1 MENVQAW
8 VLPAG
13 PEDRS
18 GGSVRGE
25 LTLTRIP
32 VASPGEHEV
41 LVESLVGCWEAN
53 MEHALARS
61 PVDIVRQRGEE
72 QIVIGT
78 CGVVRVLSTGSA
90 VRGLREGQ
98 ECLWI
103 PFGQVDRNGYAETI
117 CAYDAPGSPG
127 LLAERMVVPADRLV
141 PLPADGRYPLE
152 RWAPFARYFTA
163 WDNWRV
169 TSRCWRSQVDDA
181 WDEQPLVLGWGGGVV
196 FAELE
201 LARRE
206 GFRTAMVSGRESRLK
221 EIAASGATAVD
232 RREFPDLDYLRAKE
246 STDPDAMDRYRA
258 SEARFLE
265 IVGELSGG
273 HGASVFLDNLGGGLH
288 RATMKSLAREGV
300 VSTVGWK
307 TGMRLWNLRAT
318 ECISRH
324 IHVHTHAWRL
334 QDAPRIRDVMQE
346 TGWLP
351 DIADDPVTPFAR
363 VPELADVY
371 RRDDLDTY
379 FPLFSG
385 AGRG

>member
-1 MENVQAW
+1 MSQTVQAW
-8 VLPAG
+8 VLREG

-18 GGSVRGE
+18 NGPVRGE
-25 LTLTRIP
+25 LELSHVPI
-32 VASPGEHEV
+32 ASPGEHEV
-41 LVESLVGCWEAN
+41 LVEPRVGCWEAN
-53 MEHALARS
+53 MEHALSRS
-61 PVDIVRQRGEE
+61 PIDVVRQRGEE

-78 CGVVRVLSTGSA
+78 CGVVRVLSPGSG

-98 ECLWI
+98 DCLWI
-103 PFGQVDRNGYAETI
+103 PFGQIDRNGYAESI

-141 PLPADGRYPLE
+141 PLPEDGRYPVE

-169 TSRCWRSQVDDA
+169 TSRCWQSQVDDA

-196 FAELE
+196 YAELE

-206 GFRTAMVSGRESRLK
+206 GFRTAMVSGRDGRLK
-221 EIAASGATAVD
+221 DIAATGAIPID
-232 RREFPDLDYLRAKE
+232 RRDFPDLDYTWAKE
-246 STDPDAMDRYRA
+246 SGEPDAKERYLA
-258 SEARFLE
+258 SEAKFLE

-273 HGASVFLDNLGGGLH
+273 LGVSIFLDNLGGSLH

-300 VSTVGWK
+300 MSTVGWK

-324 IHVHTHAWRL
+324 IHVHTHAWRY
-334 QDAPRIRDVMQE
+334 QDCGRIRDAQQA

-351 DIADDPVTPFAR
+351 DIADQPVTPFER
-363 VPELADVY
+363 VPDLAAAY
-371 RRDDLDTY
+371 GRDDLDGY
-379 FPLFSG
+379 FPLFYV
-385 AGRG
+385 GRD